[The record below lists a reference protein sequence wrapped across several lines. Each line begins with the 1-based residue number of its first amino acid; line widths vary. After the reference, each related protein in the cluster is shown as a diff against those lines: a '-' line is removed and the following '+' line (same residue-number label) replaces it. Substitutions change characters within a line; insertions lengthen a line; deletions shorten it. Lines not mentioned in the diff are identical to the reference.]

1 MSEEDR
7 DEKGRFAK
15 GNPGKPHGAISKATR
30 FKNLIYDA
38 IERRQEELSAKD
50 VLELA
55 KLAAK
60 FVPKEHSIKG
70 EFEHTGF
77 IENMIKKAK
86 ELKDEQEGTVQEDYG
101 EEQE

>member
-1 MSEEDR
+1 MSEELH
-7 DEKGRFAK
+7 DENGKFKK
-15 GNPGKPHGAISKATR
+15 GNPGKQLGTVSKATR

-38 IERRQEELSAKD
+38 IEKRSGELTAKD

-60 FVPKEHSIKG
+60 FVPKEMSVKG
-70 EFEHTGF
+70 EFEHKGF

-86 ELKDEQEGTVQEDYG
+86 DLKDEQEGTPQEDYG
-101 EEQE
+101 EEE